1 MARAFSR
8 RTAPP
13 ATVVADDGVAL
24 AVRVVGR
31 GPALAFVHEF
41 TGDLR
46 SWAPQFAAF
55 APSYRCIAFN
65 ARGYPPSDTPA
76 SASAYSQARAADDVA
91 VVIAALARRPAHVV
105 GLSMGG
111 FAALHCALRHPQRV
125 RSLVL
130 AGVGYGAKPEQTA
143 SHARASR
150 READHAL
157 TIGIGRYARM
167 MAASDYAAPL
177 RTKNPRAWR
186 RFAHELS
193 GHSVEGMAATLR
205 YVLAGRPSLWRL
217 APKLKRLRVPT
228 LIVVGD
234 RDEPCLEP
242 ALFLRRTI
250 PGAELAVLPG
260 VGHLTNL
267 EEASRFNALVAAFIA
282 VHS

>member
-1 MARAFSR
+1 MARALSR
-8 RTAPP
+8 RIAAP
-13 ATVVADDGVAL
+13 ARVVADDGVTL
-24 AVRVVGR
+24 ATRVVGR

-55 APSYRCIAFN
+55 AQRYRCIAFN
-65 ARGYPPSDTPA
+65 ARGYPPSDVPA
-76 SASAYSQARAADDVA
+76 AASAYSQARAADDVA
-91 VVIAALARRPAHVV
+91 HVIAACARRAHVV

-111 FAALHCALRHPQRV
+111 FSALHCALRHPHCV

-130 AGVGYGAKPEQTA
+130 AGVGYGAKPDQTA

-150 READHAL
+150 READRAR
-157 TIGIGRYARM
+157 TMGIARYARM

-177 RTKNPRAWR
+177 RAKSPRAWR
-186 RFAHELS
+186 RFARELAE
-193 GHSVEGMAATLR
+193 HSVEGMAATLR
-205 YVLAGRPSLWRL
+205 HVLAGRPSLWQL
-217 APKLKRLRVPT
+217 APKLERLRVPT

-242 ALFLRRTI
+242 GLFLRRTI

-260 VGHLTNL
+260 TGHLANL
-267 EEASRFNALVAAFIA
+267 EAPARFNALVADFIA
-282 VHS
+282 AHS